1 MTNLLS
7 ASEWLLVA
15 AGAGGGLLIGLLIA
29 AWIAARLKARVTLA
43 ETELKSQLRLEQE
56 REQAFHLA
64 SERLSRTFDDLANA
78 QFRSHSETFL
88 KLAKENLGVHQE
100 RAKGELAA
108 RELAIEGL
116 LRPPQADG
124 A

>member
-15 AGAGGGLLIGLLIA
+15 AGASGGLLIGLLVA
-29 AWIAARLKARVTLA
+29 AWIAARLKARVALA

-64 SERLSRTFDDLANA
+64 SERLGRTFDDLANA

-88 KLAKENLGVHQE
+88 KLAKEKHSSFRG
-100 RAKGELAA
+100 
-108 RELAIEGL
+108 
-116 LRPPQADG
+116 
-124 A
+124 